1 MKYKPPV
8 ISGFQPWIPQG
19 VLSKISGILADFN
32 ISIYSVIQK
41 GRVTKGFVPIVMLTH
56 KALERDAKK
65 AISII
70 DGLDMVTD
78 KTVMIRVEG
87 SKL

>member
-1 MKYKPPV
+1 
-8 ISGFQPWIPQG
+8 
-19 VLSKISGILADFN
+19 
-32 ISIYSVIQK
+32 
-41 GRVTKGFVPIVMLTH
+41 MLTH

-65 AISII
+65 AIAII
-70 DGLDMVTD
+70 DELDMVTD